1 MDQEKTKGNRSYRHR
16 SRNKKKNVEK
26 RMAHEEAE
34 REAEK
39 RGPFKDERCINDPKN
54 KHFEA
59 KFFLESSLIFKRA
72 CSEDSCLEDSKA
84 KDFFP
89 YDKGV
94 TIARKLS
101 AFLRHG
107 MSEGQF
113 CTVDGSVEIGELARS
128 IRFRRDWV
136 LLATNPRFDKDEK
149 RRFLVIEKMFPNGD
163 KQIRVAALGGH
174 SHYIPNPPGH
184 YQLGIESHGQIGPL
198 VHNTSEKDKI
208 ERSNF
213 LSQMGRQGGINFA
226 SRKMADCFRPNA
238 SHRVVVDFEQA
249 LKHKIFFFGNSF
261 TGISYCA
268 GAWEGNSW
276 NGKLPFNVN
285 VNDNEI
291 HLFHF
296 EDREE
301 RK

>member
-1 MDQEKTKGNRSYRHR
+1 MEQEKKKSSRPYRHR
-16 SRNKKKNVEK
+16 HRNKKDRVEK
-26 RMAHEEAE
+26 RNAYEKEEA
-34 REAEK
+34 K
-39 RGPFKDERCINDPKN
+39 QS
-54 KHFEA
+54 
-59 KFFLESSLIFKRA
+59 LESSLIFKRA

-84 KDFFP
+84 KDYFP
-89 YDKGV
+89 YDKGI

-113 CTVDGSVEIGELARS
+113 CKVDGSVEIGELARS

-136 LLATNPRFDKDEK
+136 LLATNPRFDKDGK

-184 YQLGIESHGQIGPL
+184 YQLGVESHGQIGPL

-249 LKHKIFFFGNSF
+249 IKHKIFFFGNSF

-268 GAWEGNSW
+268 GAWEGDSW

-285 VNDNEI
+285 DNET

-301 RK
+301 KK